1 MGNID
6 YVVTYVDSSKPIW
19 RRQYEEACSKVNRR
33 ADLNSNR
40 YRDWDTLLYIMR
52 GIDCYMPFIRNVY
65 VVVSDESQVPSWLTG
80 VKVIT
85 HRGIIP
91 VKYLPTFNST
101 CIELFLYRIPGLS
114 ERFIYGNDDMI
125 PIDELTEEDF
135 YGKYPKLLWKERF
148 YHDEMNMY
156 RHHLHNGDNLARYLS
171 GHCERNDIYIK
182 TGHNLNPMLK
192 STWEYLWERGFRTL
206 ESSISKFRQYN
217 NINQDLCAF
226 YQIHSGQVEESE
238 RRTRYMEFEDMG
250 KVDDFI
256 RNTDAQLI
264 CLNDSKSKDYER
276 DREIVE
282 KALEYRLPNKS
293 RFEI

>member
-125 PIDELTEEDF
+125 PIDRLVEEDF
-135 YGKYPKLLWKERF
+135 YGVYPKLTWKEYP
-148 YHDEMNMY
+148 YHDGMNMY
-156 RHHLHNGDNLARYLS
+156 RHHLHNGDRLACCIA
-171 GHCERNDIYIK
+171 GVCERRDVFVK
-182 TGHNLNPMLK
+182 TGHNLNPMFK
-192 STWEYLWERGFRTL
+192 STWERLWERGFRTFDA
-206 ESSISKFRQYN
+206 SITTFRQFD
-217 NINQDLCAF
+217 NINQDVCSF
-226 YQIHSGQVEESE
+226 YQIRKGEVEESE
-238 RRTRYMEFEDMG
+238 RRTLYMELDDMDM
-250 KVDDFI
+250 VDKAI
-256 RNTDAQLI
+256 RETDAQLI
-264 CLNDSKSKDYER
+264 CINDSKSEDYER
-276 DREIVE
+276 DREIVRV
-282 KALEYRLPNKS
+282 ALEDRLPDKC
-293 RFEI
+293 RFEL